1 MPGRHRPGALGLIII
16 YPFLINNCKIIGLD
30 MAAKKGA
37 TAGSTFRPKTKKVGK
52 AKKSF
57 GPKEQ
62 KPKKYVGQGR

>member
-1 MPGRHRPGALGLIII
+1 
-16 YPFLINNCKIIGLD
+16 

-37 TAGSTFRPKTKKVGK
+37 TAGSTFRPTVKKVGK

>member
-1 MPGRHRPGALGLIII
+1 
-16 YPFLINNCKIIGLD
+16 

-37 TAGSTFRPKTKKVGK
+37 TAGVSFRPKVKKVGK

>member
-1 MPGRHRPGALGLIII
+1 
-16 YPFLINNCKIIGLD
+16 

-62 KPKKYVGQGR
+62 KPKKYVGQGRWLQKERDRLRRSLWGLAIETV